1 MKTWQQVWTLVGA
14 KFKQS
19 FTSVKIAPMI
29 YITILYP
36 VIMNLIIP
44 NDVSPI
50 ERQAFVMV
58 MFFSFLG
65 SVSPI
70 TLAMLNLTED
80 KEHKTLRILLDRHV
94 RPWVYLLSLVIMT
107 QITMWVTVMISLPL
121 MNLDYQY
128 LGSIFGMIFHFGM
141 CFLIS
146 SILGLIFGLIFDRSA
161 TANAASIVPMLAI
174 AFIPLFSR
182 MNDHLAGLMPYF
194 YTGRA
199 NAWLLHLDYGGLGI
213 DMLVYGVWLLASL
226 IVLTISYRQK
236 RNRLY
241 L

>member
-1 MKTWQQVWTLVGA
+1 MKTWQQVWTLVGV

-19 FTSVKIAPMI
+19 FASVKISPMI

-36 VIMNLIIP
+36 VIMNFILP
-44 NDVSPI
+44 NDVSSI
-50 ERQAFVMV
+50 ERQGFVMI

-80 KEHKTLRILLDRHV
+80 KEHKTLRILLDSHV

-199 NAWLLHLDYGGLGI
+199 NAWLLHLFFGGLGI
-213 DMLVYGVWLLASL
+213 YLLFLGLWLLACRFFFKF
-226 IVLTISYRQK
+226 SYPK
-236 RNRLY
+236 KGNRLY